1 MPKDGKGSG
10 DGRVRAGGSNTLPC
24 KTAVG
29 ISGIVPSS
37 PGTREQQ
44 PCAVQCSYVL
54 MLGRE
59 AGVQLLQFAKA
70 FFTSDDKKMLLPIV
84 TCHPVGYNIKEE

>member
-10 DGRVRAGGSNTLPC
+10 DGRVKAGGSNTLPC

-37 PGTREQQ
+37 PGTRE
-44 PCAVQCSYVL
+44 VSSSLVLCSAPTY
-54 MLGRE
+54 
-59 AGVQLLQFAKA
+59 
-70 FFTSDDKKMLLPIV
+70 
-84 TCHPVGYNIKEE
+84 

>member
-1 MPKDGKGSG
+1 
-10 DGRVRAGGSNTLPC
+10 
-24 KTAVG
+24 
-29 ISGIVPSS
+29 
-37 PGTREQQ
+37 
-44 PCAVQCSYVL
+44 

-59 AGVQLLQFAKA
+59 AGVQLLQFAFAKA